1 MRLHTLER
9 DLEAQGWLFL
19 SQKGSHRHYR
29 NARGQRL
36 TVNVHGGAHTSIC
49 WRRVEQ
55 VRRDL
60 RRLVVTQESVTQERA
75 S

>member
-1 MRLHTLER
+1 MRLHRLER
-9 DLEAQGWLFL
+9 DLARDGWLFL
-19 SQKGSHRHYR
+19 SQKGSHRHYC

-36 TVNVHGGAHTSIC
+36 TVSLHGGEHTPIT

-60 RRLVVTQESVTQERA
+60 RRLAVTQESVAQERA
-75 S
+75 G

>member
-1 MRLHTLER
+1 MRLHRLER
-9 DLEAQGWLFL
+9 DLARDGWLI
-19 SQKGSHRHYR
+19 SRQKGSHRHYR

-36 TVNVHGGAHTSIC
+36 TVNVHGGAHTSLC

-60 RRLVVTQESVTQERA
+60 ARLRVAHGEER
-75 S
+75 